1 MKVSKKDLISLI
13 IIFLITLVIFYNFV
27 TMHYATDTYNIINVG
42 YEKYAVNWSLNDGRV
57 FMCLLG
63 LFANAV
69 NMHISVFVIFTLVVA
84 ILVSCIAVIVLKNL
98 ILKYKKTEN
107 KYIELIVFII
117 AYFTIFNF
125 MYIENMYFVE
135 SIVMALSLLL
145 YIISA
150 NILVNRNKYY
160 LIKSLLLTILA
171 IFMYQGIIGF
181 FFAITFIFSL
191 LKENNKIKDNIR
203 DVITSGVIAGLR
215 HFI

>member
-42 YEKYAVNWSLNDGRV
+42 YEKYAINWSLNDGRV

-69 NMHISVFVIFTLVVA
+69 NMPISVFVIFTLVVA